1 MLLNPRYDFV
11 EHFLGYR
18 FFYLVVFHYRAISAV
33 LEEVVEI
40 VVCNGLMT
48 TVGESVFQH
57 FEILLVC
64 HLCVL
69 LAVEGKNGAFDVR

>member
-1 MLLNPRYDFV
+1 M
-11 EHFLGYR
+11 
-18 FFYLVVFHYRAISAV
+18 

-40 VVCNGLMT
+40 VVCHGLVT

>member
-1 MLLNPRYDFV
+1 M
-11 EHFLGYR
+11 
-18 FFYLVVFHYRAISAV
+18 

-40 VVCNGLMT
+40 VVCHGLVT
-48 TVGESVFQH
+48 TVGEPVFQH
-57 FEILLVC
+57 FEILFVF